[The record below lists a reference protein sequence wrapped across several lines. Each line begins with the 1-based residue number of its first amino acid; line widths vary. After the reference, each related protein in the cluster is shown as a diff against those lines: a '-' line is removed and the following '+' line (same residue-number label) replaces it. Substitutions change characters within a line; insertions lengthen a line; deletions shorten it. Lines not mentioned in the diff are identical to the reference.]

1 MAACE
6 AEKMSIYIRS
16 VLWDLNIP
24 QEAATITY
32 EDNNACTAMA
42 NAQKPTPLTQH
53 MDIKYFALRNWIG
66 QDLFCLEQINKK
78 IILTNLFTEVLQR
91 ASFHRHVNFILE
103 HVPPLQ
109 YSPIYSKLIG
119 AYTDQHTDLDEYVP
133 GSFTTPL
140 CMAAACIHAP
150 IWEDYFGK
158 PWVHVLWHG

>member
-53 MDIKYFALRNWIG
+53 MDIKYFALCDWIE
-66 QDLFCLEQINKK
+66 QDLTCLEWIDKK
-78 IILTNLFTEVLQR
+78 INLANSFTKPLQCT
-91 ASFHRHVNFILE
+91 SFHCHVDFILG
-103 HVPPLQ
+103 HVPHQ
-109 YSPIYSKLIG
+109 YSHVYSKLIG
-119 AYTDQHTDLDEYVP
+119 IYTDQHMDLDEYVP
-133 GSFTTPL
+133 VSFTTPL
-140 CMAAACIHAP
+140 CAAAA
-150 IWEDYFGK
+150 
-158 PWVHVLWHG
+158 